1 MGCFVTC
8 KQKENQLL
16 TCCVFQKVVDDGQST
31 KNGDYSVSHT
41 PSLKP
46 YRVEL
51 LFHILPPKETE
62 EMRSK
67 ILTSY
72 KHKHNDIFEGQTH
85 TF

>member
-1 MGCFVTC
+1 MMDEVPKT
-8 KQKENQLL
+8 EI
-16 TCCVFQKVVDDGQST
+16 V
-31 KNGDYSVSHT
+31 SVSHT

-51 LFHILPPKETE
+51 FFHILPPKETE

-67 ILTSY
+67 TLTCY

-85 TF
+85 TL